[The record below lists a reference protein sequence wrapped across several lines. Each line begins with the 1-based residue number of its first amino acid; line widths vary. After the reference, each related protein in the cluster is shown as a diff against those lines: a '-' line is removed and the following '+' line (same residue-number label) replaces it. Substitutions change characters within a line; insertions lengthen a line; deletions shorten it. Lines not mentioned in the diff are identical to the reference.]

1 MCFPEEWIVDVLI
14 LMTNKELSKKMDL
27 QEFYVFL
34 GCIFFTT
41 CYEGIP
47 NRDLWWSSKP
57 IDMFKGAPFWLNEY
71 MTGKRFNEIQAALQY
86 TDKEAPL
93 FFLD

>member
-1 MCFPEEWIVDVLI
+1 MCFPEEWIIDVLI
-14 LMTNKELSKKMDL
+14 PMTNKELSKKMDL
-27 QEFYVFL
+27 QELYVFL
-34 GCIFFTT
+34 GCIFFMT

-47 NRDLWWSSKP
+47 DRDLWWLSKP
-57 IDMFKGAPFWLNEY
+57 IDMFEGAPFWLNEY
-71 MTGKRFNEIQAALQY
+71 MTGKRFNKIQAALQY